1 MSAPTV
7 EIVIPIYKS
16 ELNTEEMFSVDRT
29 FQILSS
35 HPLTFFAPIGLDVG
49 FYAERYPIAKFKFF
63 EKKYFAS
70 IQDYSRLLV
79 QLEFYDAFADKD
91 FLLIVQPD
99 VYVFRDD
106 LAQWLNSPYD
116 YVAAPWPNG
125 LSLNIKIGK
134 FLIGNE
140 GRTYTTYVGNGGFS
154 LRRIS
159 KCKLLIA
166 EHKDVADWFMQS
178 GSAEDLFFSFMGALS
193 VDFFIP
199 NQIAASLFSM
209 EIAPE
214 YFCHLNG
221 GKLPMGAHAY
231 TQYSQSFWQTH
242 IQNHSEPD
250 ALNN

>member
-1 MSAPTV
+1 MSTPTV

-16 ELNTEEMFSVDRT
+16 DLNTEELFSVDRT
-29 FQILSS
+29 FQMLSS
-35 HPLTFFAPIGLDVG
+35 HPLTFFAPAGLDVS

-79 QLEFYDAFADKD
+79 QPEFYDAFADKE

-99 VYVFRDD
+99 VYIFRDD

-125 LSLNIKIGK
+125 LSLNIKFGK
-134 FLIGNE
+134 FLMGGE

-159 KCKLLIA
+159 KFKSLIE
-166 EHKDVADWFMQS
+166 EHKDVAGWFIQS

-193 VDFFIP
+193 VDFNIP
-199 NQIAASLFSM
+199 NQIKASLFSM
-209 EIAPE
+209 EMGPE
-214 YFCHLNG
+214 YFRHLNG
-221 GKLPMGAHAY
+221 GKLPMGVHAY
-231 TQYSQSFWQTH
+231 RQYEPNFWSQY
-242 IQNHSEPD
+242 I
-250 ALNN
+250 

>member
-1 MSAPTV
+1 MSTPTV

-16 ELNTEEMFSVDRT
+16 DLNAEELFSVDRT
-29 FQILSS
+29 FQVLSS
-35 HPLTFFAPIGLDVG
+35 HPLTFFAPAGLDVS

-79 QLEFYDAFADKD
+79 QLEFYDAFADKE

-99 VYVFRDD
+99 VYIFRDD

-125 LSLNIKIGK
+125 LSLNIKFGK
-134 FLIGNE
+134 FLMGGE

-159 KCKLLIA
+159 KCKSLIE
-166 EHKDVADWFMQS
+166 EHKDVAGWFMQS

-193 VDFFIP
+193 VDFNIP
-199 NQIAASLFSM
+199 NQIKASLFSM
-209 EIAPE
+209 EVGPE

-221 GKLPMGAHAY
+221 GQLPMGAHAY
-231 TQYSQSFWQTH
+231 AQYSQNFWQSH
-242 IQNHSEPD
+242 IQSQP
-250 ALNN
+250 LR

>member
-1 MSAPTV
+1 MSRYSV
-7 EIVIPIYKS
+7 EIVVPIYKT
-16 ELNTEEMFSVDRT
+16 ELNAEEIFSVDRT
-29 FQILSS
+29 FHVLAGYSI
-35 HPLTFFAPIGLDVG
+35 TFFGPAGLDIS
-49 FYAERYPIAKFKFF
+49 FYTGRYPAAKFKFF
-63 EKKYFAS
+63 DQNYFVSVAG
-70 IQDYSRLLV
+70 YSRLLV
-79 QLEFYDAFADKD
+79 QEEFYSAFEDKE

-106 LAQWLNSPYD
+106 LPEWLKSPFD

-140 GRTYTTYVGNGGFS
+140 GRAYTTYVGNGGFS
-154 LRRIS
+154 LRRIN
-159 KCKLLIA
+159 KCKKLIR

-199 NQIAASLFSM
+199 NQITASLFSM

-242 IQNHSEPD
+242 IQNHSE
-250 ALNN
+250 LNKLD